1 MMQRFYQ
8 REISMANKAN
18 QDRKAFKTVLLESD
32 FPRLG
37 APMKGKVRDIYDLG
51 DSFLFVASDRISAF
65 DVVLPEGIPGKGY
78 VLTQLSLYWF
88 EWFSKMTDSIPN
100 HVLTADVNQYP
111 ESCRPYL
118 ETLDGRSMLVRKAEP
133 LPVECIV
140 RGYLSGSGWKDYQ
153 KTGAICGHKLPAG
166 LVESAKLPEP
176 IFTPSTK
183 APMGTHDIN
192 ISFDEMKSKVGDKLA
207 EEVKAASLSIYKKA
221 AARAEERG
229 VIIADT
235 KMEFGL
241 DPKTKRP
248 ILIDELLTPDSSRF
262 WPVSSYAPGTGQ
274 PSFDKQYVRDYL
286 LSVNWSGTPP
296 PPHLPET
303 VIEQT
308 SRRYFEALERL
319 SGASAS
325 GG

>member
-1 MMQRFYQ
+1 
-8 REISMANKAN
+8 MANTVN
-18 QDRKAFKTVLLESD
+18 QGRNIPKTVLLKSD
-32 FPRLG
+32 FPLLG
-37 APMKGKVRDIYDLG
+37 APKQGKVRDIYDLG
-51 DSFLFVASDRISAF
+51 DALLFVASDRISAF

-88 EWFSKMTDSIPN
+88 QWFSTMADSIPN
-100 HVLTADVNQYP
+100 HVLTADVNQFP
-111 ESCRPYL
+111 ERCGPYREML
-118 ETLDGRSMLVRKAEP
+118 EGRSMLVRKAEP

-140 RGYLSGSGWKDYQ
+140 RGYLSGSGWKDYL
-153 KTGAICGHKLPAG
+153 KTGGICGQKLPAG

-192 ISFDEMKSKVGDKLA
+192 IPFEEMKSKVGNKLA

-241 DPKTKRP
+241 DPETKRP

-262 WPVSSYAPGTGQ
+262 WPVSSYAPGKGQ

-286 LSVNWSGTPP
+286 LSIHWSGTPP
-296 PPHLPET
+296 APHLPEA
-303 VIEQT
+303 VVEQT
-308 SRRYFEALERL
+308 SQRYFEALERL
-319 SGASAS
+319 TGASVS
-325 GG
+325 SRR

>member
-1 MMQRFYQ
+1 
-8 REISMANKAN
+8 MAHKTN
-18 QDRKAFKTVLLESD
+18 QDRKIPKEVLLQSD
-32 FPRLG
+32 FPLLG
-37 APMKGKVRDIYDLG
+37 EPLRGKVRDIYDLG
-51 DSFLFVASDRISAF
+51 DALLFVATDRISAF

-88 EWFSKMTDSIPN
+88 EWFSKMGDSVPN
-100 HVLTADVNQYP
+100 HVLTADVAQYP
-111 ESCRPYL
+111 EACRSHRGAL
-118 ETLDGRSMLVRKAEP
+118 EGRSMLVRKAEP

-140 RGYLSGSGWKDYQ
+140 RGYLSGSGWKEYQ
-153 KTGAICGHKLPAG
+153 KTGAICGQKLPAG
-166 LVESAKLPEP
+166 LVESAKLPEA

-183 APMGTHDIN
+183 APIGTHDIN

-207 EEVKAASLSIYKKA
+207 EEVRSASLSIYKKA

-241 DPKTKRP
+241 DPRSGRP

-262 WPVSSYAPGTGQ
+262 WPAAAYAPGKSQ

-286 LSVNWSGTPP
+286 LSIRWSGTPP
-296 PPHLPET
+296 PPHLPEP
-303 VIEQT
+303 VVRRT
-308 SRRYFEALERL
+308 SEKYFEALERL
-319 SGASAS
+319 TQ
-325 GG
+325 